1 MAELLSVEDLKIRF
15 LGQASNA
22 VDGVSFSVKEAEI
35 LGLVGESGAGKSI
48 TGRSILR
55 LLPPNGRIVSGR
67 ILFKGVDLLTLS
79 DEEMRKIR
87 GKEIT
92 AIQQDPLSSLNPAFR
107 IRDQMVDILKIHL
120 GMGKSEAE
128 EYSVKM
134 LQEVG
139 IPNPELVL
147 RKFPH
152 QLSGGMCQRVMIA
165 IAFSC
170 NPTLVIADE
179 PTTAL
184 DVITQALVVNLMK
197 RMKEKLNTSIIF
209 ITHNLAL
216 ASNICDRIAVMKM
229 GKIVEMKPTKELFRT
244 PEHPYTLT
252 LLEAVPKVGR
262 RVTRIPEEKRSWQA
276 S

>member
-1 MAELLSVEDLKIRF
+1 
-15 LGQASNA
+15 
-22 VDGVSFSVKEAEI
+22 
-35 LGLVGESGAGKSI
+35 
-48 TGRSILR
+48 
-55 LLPPNGRIVSGR
+55 
-67 ILFKGVDLLTLS
+67 
-79 DEEMRKIR
+79 
-87 GKEIT
+87 
-92 AIQQDPLSSLNPAFR
+92 
-107 IRDQMVDILKIHL
+107 
-120 GMGKSEAE
+120 
-128 EYSVKM
+128 
-134 LQEVG
+134 
-139 IPNPELVL
+139 NPEIVL

-276 S
+276 

>member
-1 MAELLSVEDLKIRF
+1 MRLVLLSVEDLKIRF
-15 LGQASNA
+15 LGQDFNA
-22 VDGVSFSVKEAEI
+22 VDGVSFKVEEAEI

-55 LLPPNGRIVSGR
+55 LLPPNGRIFGGR
-67 ILFKGVDLLTLS
+67 ILFKGTDLLSLS
-79 DEEMRKIR
+79 EDDMRKIR

-92 AIQQDPLSSLNPAFR
+92 AVQQDPLSSLNPAFR
-107 IRDQMVDILKIHL
+107 IRDQMFDILRIHL
-120 GMGKSEAE
+120 GLKGQEAE
-128 EYSVKM
+128 EYSVK
-134 LQEVG
+134 LLEEVG
-139 IPNPELVL
+139 IPAPLVVL

-170 NPTLVIADE
+170 NPKLVIADE

-197 RMKEKLNTSIIF
+197 RMREKHKTSIIF

-216 ASNICDRIAVMKM
+216 ASNICDRIAVMKL
-229 GKIVEMKPTKELFRT
+229 GKIVEMKPTKELFKA
-244 PEHPYTLT
+244 PEHPYTLA
-252 LLEAVPKVGR
+252 LLEAVPRVGR
-262 RVTRIPEEKRSWQA
+262 RVTRLREEGKDWRA
-276 S
+276 

>member
-1 MAELLSVEDLKIRF
+1 MVLLSVEDLKIRF
-15 LGQASNA
+15 LGQDYNA
-22 VDGVSFSVKEAEI
+22 VDGVNFTVEEAEI

-55 LLPPNGRIVSGR
+55 LLPSNGRIVGGR
-67 ILFKGVDLLTLS
+67 ILFKGTDLLSLS
-79 DEEMRKIR
+79 EDDMRKIR

-107 IRDQMVDILKIHL
+107 IRDQMFDILKIHL
-120 GMGKSEAE
+120 GLKWKEAK
-128 EYSVKM
+128 EYGVK
-134 LQEVG
+134 LLEEVG
-139 IPNPELVL
+139 IPAPEVVL

-170 NPTLVIADE
+170 NPMLVVADE

-197 RMKEKLNTSIIF
+197 RMREKHKTSIIF

-216 ASNICDRIAVMKM
+216 ASNICDRIAVMKL
-229 GKIVEMKPTKELFRT
+229 GKIVEMKPTKELFKA

-252 LLEAVPKVGR
+252 LLEAVPRVGQ
-262 RVTRIPEEKRSWQA
+262 RVTRLKEEGKA
-276 S
+276 

>member
-1 MAELLSVEDLKIRF
+1 MAHLLSVEDLKVRF
-15 LGQASNA
+15 LGQSVNA
-22 VDGVSFSVKEAEI
+22 VDGVSFTVEEAEI

-55 LLPPNGRIVSGR
+55 LLPPNGRIVGGR
-67 ILFKGVDLLTLS
+67 ILFRGVDLLTLS
-79 DEEMRKIR
+79 EDEMRKIR

-92 AIQQDPLSSLNPAFR
+92 AVQQDPLSSLNPAFR
-107 IRDQMVDILKIHL
+107 IRDQMVDMLKIHL
-120 GMGKSEAE
+120 GVSGGEAE
-128 EYSVKM
+128 EHSIKM

-139 IPNPELVL
+139 IPSPEDVL

-152 QLSGGMCQRVMIA
+152 QLSGGMCQRVMVA

-197 RMKEKLNTSIIF
+197 RMKDKHNTSIIF

-229 GKIVEMKPTKELFRT
+229 GKIVEMKPTRELFRA
-244 PEHPYTLT
+244 PEHPYTLM
-252 LLEAVPKVGR
+252 LLEAVPRVGR
-262 RVTRIPEEKRSWQA
+262 RVTRIPGGERSWQA

>member
-1 MAELLSVEDLKIRF
+1 MEKILSLEDLRVGF
-15 LGQASNA
+15 RGQSVNA
-22 VDGVSFSVKEAEI
+22 VDGVSFDVNEAEI
-35 LGLVGESGAGKSI
+35 IGLVGESGAGKSI
-48 TGRSILR
+48 TGRAILR
-55 LLPPNGRIVSGR
+55 LLPPNAAIVGGK
-67 ILFKGVDLLTLS
+67 IFFKGKNLLDLKES
-79 DEEMRKIR
+79 EMRRIR

-107 IRDQMVDILKIHL
+107 IRDQMLDILKLHL
-120 GMGKSEAE
+120 GSKGREAE
-128 EYSVKM
+128 EYCISM
-134 LQEVG
+134 LNEVG
-139 IPNPELVL
+139 IPNPEAML

-170 NPTLVIADE
+170 NPSLVIADE

-197 RMKEKLNTSIIF
+197 RIKEKYNTSIIF

-216 ASNICDRIAVMKM
+216 ASNICSRIAVMRM
-229 GKIVEMKPTKELFRT
+229 GKIVEMKNTSDLFRSA
-244 PEHPYTLT
+244 EHPYTLA
-252 LLEAVPKVGR
+252 LLEALPKIGK
-262 RVTRIPEEKRSWQA
+262 RVTKIKGAWSERA

>member
-1 MAELLSVEDLKIRF
+1 MAELLHVEELKIRF
-15 LGQASNA
+15 QGQSVNA
-22 VDGVSFSVKEAEI
+22 VDGVSFSIREAEI

-48 TGRSILR
+48 TGRAVLR
-55 LLPPNGRIVSGR
+55 LLPPNGRIVGGR
-67 ILFKGVDLLTLS
+67 ILFKDLDLLTLS
-79 DEEMRKIR
+79 EEEMRKIR

-92 AIQQDPLSSLNPAFR
+92 AVQQDPLSSLNPAFR
-107 IRDQMVDILKIHL
+107 IKDQMVDILKIHL
-120 GMGKSEAE
+120 GMNRSEAV
-128 EYSVKM
+128 EYSIKM
-134 LQEVG
+134 LREVG

-165 IAFSC
+165 VAFSC

-197 RMKEKLNTSIIF
+197 RMKEKHNTSIIF

-216 ASNICDRIAVMKM
+216 ASNICDKIAVMKT
-229 GKIVEMKPTKELFRT
+229 GKIVELKSTQELFRA
-244 PEHPYTLT
+244 PEHPYTLL
-252 LLEAVPKVGR
+252 LLEAVPRVGR
-262 RVTRIPEEKRSWQA
+262 RVTRIPEGKISWQA

>member
-15 LGQASNA
+15 LGQTSNA

>member
-1 MAELLSVEDLKIRF
+1 MSELLSVEDLKIRF
-15 LGQASNA
+15 QGQDFNA
-22 VDGVSFSVKEAEI
+22 VDGVSFTVREAEI
-35 LGLVGESGAGKSI
+35 MGLVGESGAGKSI
-48 TGRSILR
+48 TGRSVLR
-55 LLPPNGRIVSGR
+55 LLPPNGRIVGGR
-67 ILFKGVDLLTLS
+67 ILFKGVDLLGLS
-79 DEEMRKIR
+79 EEEMRKIR

-107 IRDQMVDILKIHL
+107 IRDQMVDILKMHL
-120 GMGKSEAE
+120 GLKGKEAE
-128 EYSVKM
+128 EYSLRM
-134 LQEVG
+134 LEEVG
-139 IPNPELVL
+139 IPNPEVVL

-197 RMKEKLNTSIIF
+197 RMKEKHRTSIIF

-216 ASNICDRIAVMKM
+216 AANICDRIAVMRL
-229 GKIVEMKPTKELFRT
+229 GKIVEMKPTKDLFKS
-244 PEHPYTLT
+244 PEHPYTLA

-262 RVTRIPEEKRSWQA
+262 RA
-276 S
+276 SKIRGGE

>member
-1 MAELLSVEDLKIRF
+1 
-15 LGQASNA
+15 
-22 VDGVSFSVKEAEI
+22 

-67 ILFKGVDLLTLS
+67 ILFKGVDLLTIS

>member
-15 LGQASNA
+15 LGQTSNA

-139 IPNPELVL
+139 IPNPEIVL

-276 S
+276 

>member
-1 MAELLSVEDLKIRF
+1 MAELLSVEGLKIRF
-15 LGQASNA
+15 QGQSVNA
-22 VDGVSFSVKEAEI
+22 VDDVSFSVKEAEI

-55 LLPPNGRIVSGR
+55 LLPPNGMIVSGR
-67 ILFKGVDLLTLS
+67 IFFKDVDLLSLKE
-79 DEEMRKIR
+79 EEMRKIR

-92 AIQQDPLSSLNPAFR
+92 AVQQDPLSSLNPAFR
-107 IRDQMVDILKIHL
+107 IKDQMVDMLKIHL
-120 GMGKSEAE
+120 GMRGGEAV

-134 LQEVG
+134 LREVG
-139 IPNPELVL
+139 IPSPELVL

-165 IAFSC
+165 VAFSC
-170 NPTLVIADE
+170 SPALVIADE

-197 RMKEKLNTSIIF
+197 RMKEKHNTSIIF

-216 ASNICDRIAVMKM
+216 ASNICDRIAVMKT
-229 GKIVEMKPTKELFRT
+229 GRIVEMKHTQELFRA

-262 RVTRIPEEKRSWQA
+262 RVTRIPEGKISWQQ

>member
-1 MAELLSVEDLKIRF
+1 MVELLFVEDLKIRF
-15 LGQASNA
+15 LGQSFNA
-22 VDGVSFSVKEAEI
+22 VDGVSFTVKEAEI

-55 LLPPNGRIVSGR
+55 LLPPNGRIVKGR
-67 ILFKGVDLLTLS
+67 ILFKDKDLLTLS
-79 DEEMRKIR
+79 EDEMRKIR

-107 IRDQMVDILKIHL
+107 IKDQMVDILKIHL
-120 GMGKSEAE
+120 GMSKSEAE

-139 IPNPELVL
+139 IPSPEIVL

-197 RMKEKLNTSIIF
+197 RMKEKHNTSIIF

-216 ASNICDRIAVMKM
+216 AANICDRIAVMKM
-229 GKIVEMKPTKELFRT
+229 GKIVEMKPTQELFKA

-252 LLEAVPKVGR
+252 LLEAVPRVGR
-262 RVTRIPEEKRSWQA
+262 RVTRIPEGKINWQA